1 MCKGVIR
8 RVYYNELYGRHL
20 PSLPLTSALFWYY
33 FCISICHFSCTD
45 VAAGGWK
52 IGLGSFEIFRGFW
65 VMEVN
70 DGVFFGVSVG
80 GSDFVQ
86 LDLFDTLHLH
96 NSTYQG
102 ITLGI
107 GVHTLS
113 PGVIFTGES

>member
-1 MCKGVIR
+1 
-8 RVYYNELYGRHL
+8 
-20 PSLPLTSALFWYY
+20 
-33 FCISICHFSCTD
+33 
-45 VAAGGWK
+45 
-52 IGLGSFEIFRGFW
+52 
-65 VMEVN
+65 MEVN

-113 PGVIFTGES
+113 PGVIFTGEWGALVLTELSGARKLYEVVQDRTKS